1 VWDITF
7 YGLKLFSGPI
17 FNDIN
22 PSGDLIKNNGY
33 LLLNNVIALV
43 GYYCAAK
50 VIDIPIIGRRN
61 LQAMSFFILTILF
74 YSAGAIFNRK
84 TSENKPATVILLY
97 FLVSFFGQFGANITT
112 YVMAA
117 ETYPT
122 ELRATCHGLSA
133 FMGKAGALI
142 ATIVFNNKGTKEI
155 FFICGGA
162 SIAGL
167 IITLLFSV
175 DLTCVSLAE
184 HDAQLE
190 LWLEGRL
197 DEYKGPL
204 NAPEHLSLFERF
216 FHLHGEYDPDWAGK
230 LVHKEL
236 EALNLQTSGGK
247 EMSKDDHDDE
257 AEVDE
262 AVEA

>member
-1 VWDITF
+1 
-7 YGLKLFSGPI
+7 
-17 FNDIN
+17 
-22 PSGDLIKNNGY
+22 
-33 LLLNNVIALV
+33 
-43 GYYCAAK
+43 
-50 VIDIPIIGRRN
+50 
-61 LQAMSFFILTILF
+61 MSFAILTILF
-74 YSAGAIFNRK
+74 YSSGAIFDRK
-84 TSENKPATVILLY
+84 TKNNEPGAVIFLY
-97 FLVSFFGQFGANITT
+97 FAVSFFGQFGANITT

-133 FMGKAGALI
+133 FMGKAGALL
-142 ATIVFNNKGTKEI
+142 ATIVFINKGTKEI
-155 FFICGGA
+155 FYICGGA

-167 IITLLFSV
+167 VVTLLFSV
-175 DLTCVSLAE
+175 DLTHLSLAE

-204 NAPEHLSLFERF
+204 NAPRHLSIFERTF
-216 FHLHGEYDPDWAGK
+216 GFHGEYDPDWAEK
-230 LVHKEL
+230 LVRKEL
-236 EALNLQTSGGK
+236 GAADLREGDKAKK
-247 EMSKDDHDDE
+247 ENDDFHDD